1 MKPVLLLILFS
12 TSAFTAQSAPPSP
25 GVTTPQPQA
34 PEPTVLVY
42 HDDNGIKPPDLLPA
56 DFSPLL
62 SNDCKSEAEGI
73 ATLSIIIDS
82 SGKPKNIKS
91 LDPFDDD
98 LDRMAVAIAKSER
111 FSPAI
116 KQGSPVALA
125 RNLQIYLA
133 LCVAKIAE
141 GNGKTVKR
149 LRLKSLPIQTL
160 LPGPASSRDMTALS
174 SEPIL
179 PSEKPKTYP
188 VGRGVSPP
196 VPTHTPEPQLTQEDR
211 KIKFNGD
218 CMVSVLVDETGIPH
232 HLRMIRGINA
242 PLDQKALDA
251 VANYRFKPAMAGN
264 RPVPVTITIMVNFKL
279 Y

>member
-91 LDPFDDD
+91 LDPFADD

-141 GNGKTVKR
+141 GNGKTAKR

-188 VGRGVSPP
+188 VGRGVSPRQCQH
-196 VPTHTPEPQLTQEDR
+196 THRNL
-211 KIKFNGD
+211 N
-218 CMVSVLVDETGIPH
+218 
-232 HLRMIRGINA
+232 
-242 PLDQKALDA
+242 
-251 VANYRFKPAMAGN
+251 
-264 RPVPVTITIMVNFKL
+264 
-279 Y
+279 